1 MRVAGPVLGVV
12 FPAQVALD
20 IGLSL
25 LADQLAGMRLEELP
39 VADGV
44 FQVAVL
50 EGSALLLD
58 DVVEPERA
66 VVLADSSEAHGVRA
80 GVILGKTGAPFAGV
94 AEIAAVAQG
103 GLIGAPLAHGVH
115 AAHAAV
121 GVAQGEPGRHGPG
134 LFAQPLH
141 GVEIRTGHWTYSSI
155 GRAAGRLELDAM
167 RNRLEALKSLA
178 EQNPRD
184 NFVRYALAM
193 AYADAGEF
201 ERALEEFGV
210 LLSLNPDYK
219 AAYFHAG
226 QALEKLGRLEE
237 ARQMYRRGIEVTTR
251 QGDTHAREQLAGA
264 LELLG

>member
-1 MRVAGPVLGVV
+1 VSNRV
-12 FPAQVALD
+12 
-20 IGLSL
+20 
-25 LADQLAGMRLEELP
+25 
-39 VADGV
+39 
-44 FQVAVL
+44 
-50 EGSALLLD
+50 
-58 DVVEPERA
+58 
-66 VVLADSSEAHGVRA
+66 
-80 GVILGKTGAPFAGV
+80 
-94 AEIAAVAQG
+94 
-103 GLIGAPLAHGVH
+103 
-115 AAHAAV
+115 
-121 GVAQGEPGRHGPG
+121 
-134 LFAQPLH
+134 
-141 GVEIRTGHWTYSSI
+141 
-155 GRAAGRLELDAM
+155 
-167 RNRLEALKSLA
+167 EALKSLA

-251 QGDTHAREQLAGA
+251 QGDAHAREQLAGA